1 MKNILLII
9 LTAIVFTSCSSAVR
23 FSSANSSKYEDNN
36 TETVTVMYGKASYYG
51 NEFEGRSTANGDTFS
66 NREFTAAHKSLPFGS
81 MVRVTNIANNKSVIV
96 RINDRGPYAPG
107 RVIDLSKRAAE
118 ELDMIRAGVIDVK
131 IELLK

>member
-1 MKNILLII
+1 MNKIII
-9 LTAIVFTSCSSAVR
+9 LILSAILFTSCSTSVK
-23 FSSANSSKYEDNN
+23 FTSANTTKYDDKN

-51 NEFEGRSTANGDTFS
+51 TEYEGKSTANGDTFS
-66 NREFTAAHKSLPFGS
+66 NREYTAAHKSLPFGS

-96 RINDRGPYAPG
+96 KINDRGPYAPG
-107 RVIDLSKRAAE
+107 RVIDLSRKAAE

>member
-1 MKNILLII
+1 MKNTLLII
-9 LTAIVFTSCSSAVR
+9 ITAIVFTSCSSAVK
-23 FSSANSSKYEDNN
+23 FTSVSTSKYEDNN

-81 MVRVTNIANNKSVIV
+81 MVRVINIANNKSVIV
-96 RINDRGPYAPG
+96 RINDRGPYAAG
-107 RVIDLSKRAAE
+107 RVIDLSRSAAE

-131 IELLK
+131 IVLLK

>member
-1 MKNILLII
+1 MSAIL
-9 LTAIVFTSCSSAVR
+9 FTSCSTAVK
-23 FSSANSSKYEDNN
+23 FTSANTTKYDDKN

-51 NEFEGRSTANGDTFS
+51 TEYEGKSTANGDTFS
-66 NREFTAAHKSLPFGS
+66 NREYTAAHKSLPFGS

-96 RINDRGPYAPG
+96 KINDRGPYAPG
-107 RVIDLSKRAAE
+107 RVIDLSRKAAE

>member
-1 MKNILLII
+1 MNKIII
-9 LTAIVFTSCSSAVR
+9 LILSAILFTSCSTAVK
-23 FSSANSSKYEDNN
+23 FTSANTTKYDDKN

-51 NEFEGRSTANGDTFS
+51 TEYEGKSTANGDTFS
-66 NREFTAAHKSLPFGS
+66 NREYTAAHKSLPFGS

-96 RINDRGPYAPG
+96 KINDRGPYAPG
-107 RVIDLSKRAAE
+107 RVIDLSRKAAE